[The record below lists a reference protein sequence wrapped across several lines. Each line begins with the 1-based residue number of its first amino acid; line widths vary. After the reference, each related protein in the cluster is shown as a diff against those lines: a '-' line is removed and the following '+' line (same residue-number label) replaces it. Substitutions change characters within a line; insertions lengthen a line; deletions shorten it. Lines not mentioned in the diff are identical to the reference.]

1 MTRSISECTSPSP
14 PCAAT
19 RLNSEH
25 LVSSHQKLL
34 VTTFKLD
41 SPATSSSSPVVT
53 GSHHRR
59 RSSTSVPPLRTQ
71 QHPPARVARDQGST
85 SGLSAGRFSRAPLPT
100 IPATPADPSRTPM
113 SLSRSPSPLPGGGW
127 SSPGLN
133 AGSGSTSPRF
143 PHGPTGPTGISWAS
157 AKAKSDEVRN
167 YPSFSTRNSGFF
179 SRQKRKISASLPRF
193 TLSQSRDYRE
203 KEKLGRG
210 RWQSGGGTWK
220 GRLIS
225 FGGSLLRRSRYRF
238 LLIALVVFICYLGF
252 WTGRSSQWKSFQQG
266 SALWS

>member
-1 MTRSISECTSPSP
+1 
-14 PCAAT
+14 
-19 RLNSEH
+19 
-25 LVSSHQKLL
+25 
-34 VTTFKLD
+34 
-41 SPATSSSSPVVT
+41 VT

-59 RSSTSVPPLRTQ
+59 RSSTSAPPSRLHQ
-71 QHPPARVARDQGST
+71 QSPAREARDQGST

-100 IPATPADPSRTPM
+100 IPGTPADPSQTPM

-133 AGSGSTSPRF
+133 AGSGSTSPQF
-143 PHGPTGPTGISWAS
+143 PHGPTGPSGISWAS
-157 AKAKSDEVRN
+157 AKAKSDEVRS

-210 RWQSGGGTWK
+210 RWQSGGHTWK
-220 GRLIS
+220 GRLVS

-238 LLIALVVFICYLGF
+238 LLIILVVFICYLSF
-252 WTGRSSQWKSFQQG
+252 WNGRSSQAGDFLHKA
-266 SALWS
+266 ALYGVERN